1 MTAGEELNMKRLLF
15 IYNPR
20 SGKGLIR
27 THLVDII
34 DIFTKADY
42 LVTVHPTQ
50 KSGDATYFARVHGN
64 EYDLVV
70 ASGGDGTLDEVVN
83 GMMEAHSDVPIGY
96 IPSGS
101 TNDFGSSLSIP
112 KDMLEAANRIV
123 KGTLFPCDIG
133 GFNDKNFV
141 YVAAF
146 GMFTEV
152 SYETDQ
158 GMKNTLGHM
167 AYVLEA
173 AKKVWNI
180 PVLKMKVESDAYSC
194 EDTFAYGMVSN
205 AKSIGGMKKLT
216 GDNVE
221 LDDGLFE
228 VTLVRSPKNPKEL
241 SEIVAALF
249 IGDLESPLVTKFQTD
264 KITFTAEDPIAWTMD
279 GERGGEH
286 TEVVISN
293 RKQCLNFVSFM

>member
-1 MTAGEELNMKRLLF
+1 MKKLLF

-34 DIFTKADY
+34 DIFTKADFQ
-42 LVTVHPTQ
+42 VTVHPTQ
-50 KSGDATYFARVHGN
+50 KSGDARYFAREYGD
-64 EYDLVV
+64 EYDLLV

-83 GMMEAHSDVPIGY
+83 GMMEANSEVPIGY

-101 TNDFGSSLSIP
+101 TNDFGSSLHIP
-112 KDMLEAANRIV
+112 KDMLEAAYRIV
-123 KGTLFPCDIG
+123 NGKLFPCDIG
-133 GFNDKNFV
+133 GFNSRNFV

-158 GMKNTLGHM
+158 GMKNSLGHM
-167 AYVLEA
+167 AYILEA

-180 PVLKMKVESDAYSC
+180 PAIHMKIESAEYTG
-194 EDTFAYGMVSN
+194 EDDFTYGMVSN
-205 AKSIGGMKKLT
+205 AKSIGGMKNLT

-221 LDDGLFE
+221 LDDGLLE
-228 VTLVRSPKNPKEL
+228 VTLIHTPKNPREL
-241 SEIVAALF
+241 SEILACMF
-249 IGDLESPLVTKFQTD
+249 MGDSESPLVEKFQTD
-264 KITFTAEDPIAWTMD
+264 RITFTSDQEIAWTMD

-286 TEVVISN
+286 KEVVICN
-293 RKQCLNFVSFM
+293 RKQRLNFVSYTESHLV

>member
-1 MTAGEELNMKRLLF
+1 MKKLLF

-27 THLVDII
+27 SHLAEII
-34 DIFTKADY
+34 DIFTKGEY
-42 LVTVHPTQ
+42 LVTIHPTQ
-50 KSGDATYFARVHGN
+50 NSGDASLFAREHGD

-83 GMMEAHSDVPIGY
+83 GMMEANSMVPIGY
-96 IPSGS
+96 IPAGS
-101 TNDFGSSLSIP
+101 TNDFGSSLDIP
-112 KDMLEAANRIV
+112 KDMEEAAKRIV
-123 KGTLFPCDIG
+123 NGSLFPCDIG

-167 AYVLEA
+167 AYILEG

-180 PVLKMKVESDAYSC
+180 PSIPMKVESDSFSW
-194 EDTFAYGMVSN
+194 EGDLTYGMVSN
-205 AKSIGGMKKLT
+205 AKSVGGMKSLT

-221 LDDGLFE
+221 LDDGLLE
-228 VTLVRSPKNPKEL
+228 VTLVRTPKNPRDL
-241 SEIVAALF
+241 SEIVTALF
-249 IGDLESPLVTKFQTD
+249 LGGADSPFVQKFQAE
-264 KITFTAEDPIAWTMD
+264 KITFTSDQPVAWTLD

-286 TEVVISN
+286 TEVVIRN
-293 RKQCLNFVSFM
+293 RKRRLNFISFT

>member
-1 MTAGEELNMKRLLF
+1 MKKLLF

-27 THLVDII
+27 THLVDIL
-34 DIFTKADY
+34 DVFTKADY

-50 KSGDATYFARVHGN
+50 ESGDAEYFAR
-64 EYDLVV
+64 EYADQYDLVV

-83 GMMEAHSDVPIGY
+83 GMMEANSKVPIGY

-123 KGTLFPCDIG
+123 KGSLFPCDIG
-133 GFNDKNFV
+133 AFNEKNFV
-141 YVAAF
+141 YVTAF

-158 GMKNTLGHM
+158 GMKNSLGHM
-167 AYVLEA
+167 AYVIEA

-180 PVLKMKVESDAYSC
+180 PALHMKVEADNYSC
-194 EDTFAYGMVSN
+194 EDDFTYGMVSN
-205 AKSIGGMKKLT
+205 AKSIGGMKNLT

-221 LDDGLFE
+221 LDDGLLE
-228 VTLVRSPKNPKEL
+228 VTLVHTPKNPKEL
-241 SEIVAALF
+241 SEILAALF
-249 IGDLESPLVTKFQTD
+249 IGDLESPLVTKFQTE
-264 KITFTAEDPIAWTMD
+264 KIRFSSEYPVAWTMD

-286 TEVVISN
+286 TEVNIFN
-293 RKQCLNFVSFM
+293 RKQRLNFVSFN

>member
-1 MTAGEELNMKRLLF
+1 MKKLLF

-27 THLVDII
+27 SHLVDII
-34 DIFTKADY
+34 DIFTKAEY

-50 KSGDATYFARVHGN
+50 KSGDARFFTKEYADD
-64 EYDLVV
+64 YDLVV

-83 GMMEAHSDVPIGY
+83 GMMEANSEVPIGY

-123 KGTLFPCDIG
+123 NGHLFPCDIG

-158 GMKNTLGHM
+158 GMKNSLGHV

-180 PVLKMKVESDAYSC
+180 PAIHLKIESEEYSG
-194 EDTFAYGMVSN
+194 EDDFAYGMVSN
-205 AKSIGGMKKLT
+205 AKSVGGMKNLT

-221 LDDGLFE
+221 LDDGLLE
-228 VTLVRSPKNPKEL
+228 VTLVHSPKNPKEL
-241 SEIVAALF
+241 SEILASMF
-249 IGDLESPLVTKFQTD
+249 IGDSTSPLVEKFQTE
-264 KITFTAEDPIAWTMD
+264 KITFTSEMPVAWTMD

-286 TEVVISN
+286 TEVLICN
-293 RKQCLNFVSFM
+293 RKQRLNFVSFM

>member
-1 MTAGEELNMKRLLF
+1 MKKLLF

-27 THLVDII
+27 THLAEII

-42 LVTVHPTQ
+42 LVTTHPTQ
-50 KSGDATYFARVHGN
+50 KPGDASYFARVHGK

-83 GMMEAHSDVPIGY
+83 GMMDANSDVPIGY

-101 TNDFGSSLSIP
+101 TNDFGNSLSIP
-112 KDMLEAANRIV
+112 KDMLEAASRIV
-123 KGTLFPCDIG
+123 NGTLFPCDIG

-158 GMKNTLGHM
+158 TMKNTLGHM
-167 AYVLEA
+167 AYILEG
-173 AKKVWNI
+173 AKKIWNI
-180 PVLKMKVESDAYSC
+180 PSIHMKVDS
-194 EDTFAYGMVSN
+194 EDFQVEDDFTYGMVSN
-205 AKSIGGMKKLT
+205 AKSVGGMKSLT

-221 LDDGLFE
+221 LDDGLLE
-228 VTLVRSPKNPKEL
+228 VTLVKTPKNPKEL
-241 SEIVAALF
+241 SEILAVLFLGGSDSAL
-249 IGDLESPLVTKFQTD
+249 VQKFQTNR
-264 KITFTAEDPIAWTMD
+264 ITFSSEDPVAWTLD

-286 TEVVISN
+286 TEAEIFN
-293 RKQCLNFVSFM
+293 RKQRLNFISFT

>member
-1 MTAGEELNMKRLLF
+1 MKKLLF

-27 THLVDII
+27 SHLVDII
-34 DIFTKADY
+34 DIFTKAEY

-50 KSGDATYFARVHGN
+50 KSGDARFFTKEYADD
-64 EYDLVV
+64 YDLVV

-83 GMMEAHSDVPIGY
+83 GMMESNSEVPIGY

-123 KGTLFPCDIG
+123 NGHLFPCDIG

-158 GMKNTLGHM
+158 GMKNSLGHV

-180 PVLKMKVESDAYSC
+180 PAIHLKIESEEYSG
-194 EDTFAYGMVSN
+194 EGDFTYGMVSN
-205 AKSIGGMKKLT
+205 AKSVGGMKNLT

-221 LDDGLFE
+221 LDDGLLE
-228 VTLVRSPKNPKEL
+228 VTLVHSPNSPKEL
-241 SEIVAALF
+241 SEILASMF
-249 IGDLESPLVTKFQTD
+249 MGDNTSPLVEKFQTE
-264 KITFTAEDPIAWTMD
+264 KITFTSDVLVAWTMD

-286 TEVVISN
+286 TEVVICN
-293 RKQCLNFVSFM
+293 RKQRLNFVSFM

>member
-1 MTAGEELNMKRLLF
+1 MKKLLF

-27 THLVDII
+27 THLADII

-42 LVTVHPTQ
+42 QVTVHPTQ
-50 KSGDATYFARVHGN
+50 NTNDATWFAR
-64 EYDLVV
+64 EYGDQFDLVV

-83 GMMEAHSDVPIGY
+83 GIMEAGSTVPIGY
-96 IPSGS
+96 IPAGS

-112 KDMLEAANRIV
+112 KDMLEAADRIV
-123 KGTLFPCDIG
+123 KGSLFPCDLG

-158 GMKNTLGHM
+158 VMKNTLGHV
-167 AYVLEA
+167 AYVIEA

-180 PVLKMKVESDAYSC
+180 PTLHMKIQSDVYSC
-194 EDTFAYGMVSN
+194 EGDFTYGMVSN
-205 AKSIGGMKKLT
+205 AKSIGGMKSLT
-216 GDNVE
+216 GDNVA

-228 VTLVRSPKNPKEL
+228 VTLVHTPRNPKEL

-249 IGDLESPLVTKFQTD
+249 IGDVESPLVTKFQTNR
-264 KITFTAEDPIAWTMD
+264 ISFLSEVPIAWTMD

-286 TEVVISN
+286 REVVISN
-293 RKQCLNFVSFM
+293 RKQCLNFVSFI

>member
-1 MTAGEELNMKRLLF
+1 MKKLLF

-34 DIFTKADY
+34 DIFTKADF

-50 KSGDATYFARVHGN
+50 KSGDARFFARDHAD

-83 GMMEAHSDVPIGY
+83 GMMEANSDVPIGY

-123 KGTLFPCDIG
+123 NGTLFPCDIG
-133 GFNDKNFV
+133 GFNEKNFV

-158 GMKNTLGHM
+158 GMKNSLGHI

-180 PVLKMKVESDAYSC
+180 PAIHFSVESDVYCC
-194 EDTFAYGMVSN
+194 EDDFAYGMVSN
-205 AKSIGGMKKLT
+205 AKSIGGMKNLT

-221 LDDGLFE
+221 LDDGLLE
-228 VTLVRSPKNPKEL
+228 VTLVHSPKTPKEL
-241 SEIVAALF
+241 SEIIAALF
-249 IGDLESPLVTKFQTD
+249 IGDIESPLVTKFQTD
-264 KITFTAEDPIAWTMD
+264 KIYFNGDSPVAWTMD
-279 GERGGEH
+279 GEFGGEH
-286 TEVVISN
+286 EDVVICN
-293 RKQCLNFVSFM
+293 RKQRLNFVSFM

>member
-1 MTAGEELNMKRLLF
+1 MKKLLF

-27 THLVDII
+27 THLIDII

-50 KSGDATYFARVHGN
+50 MSGDAQVFAREHGA
-64 EYDLVV
+64 EFDLLV

-83 GMMEAHSDVPIGY
+83 GMMEAKCKVPIGY

-101 TNDFGSSLSIP
+101 TNDFGSSLAIP
-112 KDMLEAANRIV
+112 KDMQEAANRIV
-123 KGTLFPCDIG
+123 NGNLFPCDIG
-133 GFNDKNFV
+133 AFNDKNFI

-158 GMKNTLGHM
+158 GMKNSLGHM
-167 AYVLEA
+167 AYLLEA
-173 AKKVWNI
+173 AKKVWNVPAI
-180 PVLKMKVESDAYSC
+180 HLKIESDAYTA
-194 EDTFAYGMVSN
+194 EGDFAYGMVSN
-205 AKSIGGMKKLT
+205 AKSIGGMKNLT
-216 GDNVE
+216 GDNVQ
-221 LDDGLFE
+221 LDDGLLE
-228 VTLVRSPKNPKEL
+228 VTLIHAPETPKDL
-241 SEIVAALF
+241 SEIITSMF
-249 IGDLESPLVTKFQTD
+249 MGRTDSPMIEKFQTSRISFVAD
-264 KITFTAEDPIAWTMD
+264 SPVAWTID

-286 TEVVISN
+286 TEVLI
-293 RKQCLNFVSFM
+293 RDKKQRLNFVSFA

>member
-1 MTAGEELNMKRLLF
+1 MENDAIMKKLLF

-34 DIFTKADY
+34 DVFTKADY

-50 KSGDATYFARVHGN
+50 KSGDARFFTKEFAD

-83 GMMEAHSDVPIGY
+83 GMMESNSEVPIGY

-123 KGTLFPCDIG
+123 NGTLFPCDIG

-167 AYVLEA
+167 AYVIEA

-180 PVLKMKVESDAYSC
+180 PAIPLKIESDVYSC
-194 EDTFAYGMVSN
+194 EDTFTYGMVSN
-205 AKSIGGMKKLT
+205 AKSIGGMKNLT

-221 LDDGLFE
+221 LDDGLLE
-228 VTLVRSPKNPKEL
+228 VTLVHSPKNPKEL

-249 IGDLESPLVTKFQTD
+249 VGDLESPLVTKFQTE
-264 KITFTAEDPIAWTMD
+264 KITFTSQEPIAWTMD

-286 TEVVISN
+286 TQVEIFN
-293 RKQCLNFVSFM
+293 RKQRLNFVSFM